1 MIRTISQSE
10 RLDILLALAL
20 VFRRTE
26 EDAVQTAAQLAETSF
41 SALSPKDL
49 EILQTRAVLF
59 DRLPPRNQQLWQSF
73 WLDKIRRRGRSA
85 RLDEH
90 INPLQMAE
98 ILQGEPQAIQLLI
111 LRNLAPDAAR
121 EVAAQL
127 GIEKILD
134 SIEPDAQ
141 TPTAEIVAI
150 VRQKFLSYFVSLEDV
165 YEPTEIDKFTI
176 PELSGFVQTLGIRE
190 TATACRAISSK
201 ETLAA
206 FLNRFE
212 EENARQIVHYITEM
226 EKVKQFWVIQAEKLL
241 RETWSAALKPD
252 ELLRVLGL
260 KLLATAMFERDP
272 AALRYTMQKLLP
284 REAQMLSEYVD
295 EVKTS
300 VSSASDEEKA
310 NLNKRQKI
318 IERLAVKFI
327 ESAKMEN

>member
-26 EDAVQTAAQLAETSF
+26 DDAEQTAAQLAENSF
-41 SALSPKDL
+41 SALSAVDL
-49 EILQTRAVLF
+49 ETLQSRAALF
-59 DRLPPRNQQLWQSF
+59 DRLPPKNRQLWQSF
-73 WLDKIRRRGRSA
+73 WLDKIRRRGRSF

-98 ILQGEPQAIQLLI
+98 ILRGEPQAIQLLI
-111 LRNLAPDAAR
+111 LRNLAPDTR
-121 EVAAQL
+121 TEVAAQL
-127 GIEKILD
+127 NIENILD
-134 SIEPDAQ
+134 LIDADAP
-141 TPTAEIVAI
+141 TPTGEIVAI
-150 VRQKFLSYFVSLEDV
+150 VRQKFLSYFVALEDV
-165 YEPTEIDKFTI
+165 YEPNAIDKLTI
-176 PELSGFVQTLGIRE
+176 PELSAFVQTLGIRE

-206 FLNRFE
+206 FLNRFD
-212 EENARQIVHYITEM
+212 EENARQIVRHITEM

-260 KLLATAMFERDP
+260 KLLAMTMFERDET
-272 AALRYTMQKLLP
+272 ALRYTLQKLVP
-284 REAQMLSEYVD
+284 REAESLAEYVGEIKNNISD
-295 EVKTS
+295 
-300 VSSASDEEKA
+300 ASDEEKA
-310 NLNKRQKI
+310 NLNKRRKI

-327 ESAKMEN
+327 ESGTMES